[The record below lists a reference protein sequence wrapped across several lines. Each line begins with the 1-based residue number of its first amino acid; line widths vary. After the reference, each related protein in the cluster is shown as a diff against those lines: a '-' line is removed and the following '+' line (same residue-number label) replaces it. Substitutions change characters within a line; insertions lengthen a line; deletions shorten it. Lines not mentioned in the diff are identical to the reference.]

1 MPPPQSAP
9 EHAALKPDVNTM
21 AQNSDGAARPR
32 GRGRSFQPGQSGNPG
47 GWPKAIAGVRDLAQG
62 YVTRV
67 VLVTD
72 DAILN
77 AQEAL
82 WNVVRIVA
90 EPGGAAALAA
100 VLSGQYRPQPNER
113 VGILVSGGNTTV
125 VDFRR

>member
-1 MPPPQSAP
+1 
-9 EHAALKPDVNTM
+9 
-21 AQNSDGAARPR
+21 
-32 GRGRSFQPGQSGNPG
+32 
-47 GWPKAIAGVRDLAQG
+47 
-62 YVTRV
+62 